1 MRNRLK
7 QSLTRRMQLEIAPQ
21 SPLKFLKEI
30 DVENILDII
39 ISNVYLYTRPKRG
52 AINKQILMVEVIS
65 IIGHSV
71 RRGLK
76 KDSSIA
82 AKTGAFILY
91 SFEELGMLRAILG
104 SAGNGHATY
113 VVEVLDDAT
122 IQLLWEGVSREG
134 AKGKL
139 PSITPYEPY
148 TEFKHPTGQVLVK
161 TGNKDVPTKLTP
173 ATHPIV
179 FDSVNKSLNTGWQ
192 INKEV
197 YNVSKWALNNHT
209 DAFSD
214 IWEQQN
220 PQAKTTKLRET
231 KAILSIADKFMDTVF
246 YHMYYLD
253 FRGRKYPTTAYLH
266 EQSSDIAKGLLM
278 RQDKKVIGEEGFFW
292 LCVSISSNWA
302 GSSGRE
308 DGAKTDKINLKD
320 RYQWVLDNQE
330 ILLSYAESPKVN
342 QGWMSGDKPWQFLS
356 ACIEL
361 RNALKLGPR
370 YLEYESH
377 VECFIDGSTNGSQ
390 HLSAL
395 TRDEITAPYVNLI
408 PLELPGDLYAYVA
421 EHVWNKISNDIA
433 RMPADLIFQ
442 CEDFI
447 DGLIKLKKKITA
459 SEPKSEIRNQLVAQI
474 KAYKQQWADIGSVAA
489 PVFWNRIKDLKQRRK
504 IVKRNTM
511 TLPYGGSSYGLGEQQ
526 ILDAKKHGIDLLLHM
541 EHKWGAWLGR
551 LVFED
556 CKASLEKPMRL
567 LNIFENA
574 GRNCEKIEEFLS
586 WNVPIVNFPVVQNY
600 TEGKVKKIYV
610 QYGPPVGSRKSTGY
624 YENTFQLAICFIE
637 DVVPSKGKQSQG
649 AAPNV
654 IHSLDAAHLALTT
667 HRCDFTITT
676 IHDSYG
682 CLFADMPNL
691 FRIVR
696 ETFVELYKDNP
707 LFPIMDDIDGDLTYL
722 EMGDLDINLIL
733 ESEYAFA

>member
-1 MRNRLK
+1 MRNKLK
-7 QSLTRRMQLEIAPQ
+7 QSLMRRIQSEIAPQ
-21 SPLKFLKEI
+21 SPLKYLKDI
-30 DVENILDII
+30 NLDNILDGII
-39 ISNVYLYTRPKRG
+39 TNVYMYTRPKRG
-52 AINKQILMVEVIS
+52 TTNKQILMVEVIS
-65 IIGHSV
+65 IIGHTI
-71 RRGLK
+71 RKGLK

-82 AKTGAFILY
+82 AKTGAFVLY
-91 SFEELGMLRAILG
+91 SFEELGILKAQLG

-113 VVEVLDDAT
+113 VIEVIDDT
-122 IQLLWEGVSREG
+122 IIQALWETVDRG
-134 AKGKL
+134 AARGKL
-139 PSITPYEPY
+139 PSLVQYEPY
-148 TEFKHPTGQVLVK
+148 TEFRHPTGQALVK
-161 TGNKDVPTKLTP
+161 TGNREVAELIKLE
-173 ATHPIV
+173 THPII
-179 FDSVNKSLNTGWQ
+179 FNAINKSLTVGWQ
-192 INKEV
+192 INKEI
-197 YNVSKWALNNHT
+197 YKIAKWALNNHT

-231 KAILSIADKFMDTVF
+231 KAILSIADKFIDTVF

-278 RQDKKVIGEEGFFW
+278 RQDKKALGEEGFFW
-292 LCVSISSNWA
+292 LCVSIASNWA

-308 DGAKTDKINLKD
+308 DGAKTDKINLHD
-320 RYQWVLDNQE
+320 RYNWVLDNRE

-342 QGWMSGDKPWQFLS
+342 QGWMQGDKPWQFLS
-356 ACIEL
+356 ACIEFS
-361 RNALKLGPR
+361 NALKLGPK

-395 TRDEITAPYVNLI
+395 TRDEITAPYVNLV
-408 PLELPGDLYAYVA
+408 PLDLPGDLYAYVA
-421 EHVWNKISNDIA
+421 NHVWSKIDQEINKMNS
-433 RMPADLIFQ
+433 DLITK

-447 DGLIKLKKKITA
+447 DGLISLKKKISA
-459 SEPKSEIRNQLVAQI
+459 SEPRSDYRNQLVSKI
-474 KAYKQQWADIGSVAA
+474 KAYKSEWEDIGAIAA
-489 PVFWNRIKDLKQRRK
+489 PVFWNRIKDSKQRRK

-526 ILDAKKHGIDLLLHM
+526 ILDAKKHGIELLLHM

-567 LNIFENA
+567 LGIFEDA
-574 GRNCEKIEEFLS
+574 GKDCEKLGEFLS
-586 WNVPIVNFPVVQNY
+586 WTVPIVNFPVVQNY
-600 TEGKVKKIYV
+600 TEGKVKRVYV
-610 QYGPPVGSRKSTGY
+610 QYGPPSGPRKSTGY
-624 YENTFQLAICFIE
+624 YENTLQLAICFIE
-637 DVVPSKGKQSQG
+637 DVSPSKGKQSQG

-667 HRCDFTITT
+667 HRCDFPITT

-682 CLFADMPNL
+682 CLFADMPKL
-691 FRIVR
+691 YRTVR
-696 ETFVELYKDNP
+696 ETFVELYKENP
-707 LFPIMDDIDGDLTYL
+707 LFPIMDEIHGDLQYL